1 MHLVNPE
8 NPEILSKLDSF
19 ARLLV
24 GFGASRHPGG
34 ESVLVN
40 GAVFKTVSEPVRAG
54 LGRFDS
60 YTPPPVTEAGKLFFY
75 KEIPHMIRDWV
86 ELNMT
91 PGIGPR
97 AAAKLLE
104 RFGSAEAVYKATRAE
119 LEQLRLPPEAVDT
132 IIARDLLPRAEAEIT
147 AVKQLGGDILLLD
160 DGVYPSS
167 LREIYDPPIV
177 LYVKG
182 AWSDCLDRPCIGVVG
197 SRRCSTYGQN
207 AANMLARDLAE
218 RGVTVVS
225 GFARGIDA
233 AAHRGALEANGRTVA
248 VLGTGIDEVYPR
260 EHKKLAAEILDRGG
274 ALVSQ
279 FPLGTPPV
287 SENFPY
293 RNRIISGLSLGVVVV
308 EASEHSG
315 SLITARLAMEQNRE
329 VFAVPGNITSR
340 NSFGTNY
347 LIKGAGAKLV
357 QQWQDIASEL
367 PQPVAASLLPPP
379 FSERKI
385 ADRLAFVPEG
395 LSPAETC
402 VFKLLTPDSPAH
414 VDWLFDKSKLPISEL
429 TAALLSL
436 EIRELVRA
444 LPGRCFV
451 RRL

>member
-1 MHLVNPE
+1 
-8 NPEILSKLDSF
+8 
-19 ARLLV
+19 
-24 GFGASRHPGG
+24 
-34 ESVLVN
+34 
-40 GAVFKTVSEPVRAG
+40 
-54 LGRFDS
+54 
-60 YTPPPVTEAGKLFFY
+60 
-75 KEIPHMIRDWV
+75 MIKDWV

-119 LEQLRLPPEAVDT
+119 LEHLRLPPEAVDT
-132 IIARDLLPRAEAEIT
+132 IIARDLLPRADAEIT
-147 AVKQLGGDILLLD
+147 AVKKLGGDILLLD

-207 AANMLARDLAE
+207 SAIMLARDLAQ

-233 AAHRGALEANGRTVA
+233 AAHRGALDAGSRTIA
-248 VLGTGIDEVYPR
+248 VLGTGLDEVYPR
-260 EHKKLAAEILDRGG
+260 DHTKLAAEILDRGG
-274 ALVSQ
+274 AVVSQ

-308 EASEHSG
+308 EAAENSG
-315 SLITARLAMEQNRE
+315 SLITARLAIEQNRE
-329 VFAVPGNITSR
+329 VYAVPGNVTSR

-347 LIKGAGAKLV
+347 LIKGAGAKLI
-357 QQWQDIASEL
+357 QAWQDIVAEFPPEL
-367 PQPVAASLLPPP
+367 AARLLPPEP
-379 FSERKI
+379 KKSAPR
-385 ADRLAFVPEG
+385 ADAEATLPGDINESARSVFRLIP
-395 LSPAETC
+395 
-402 VFKLLTPDSPAH
+402 PDEPAH
-414 VDWLFDKSKLPISEL
+414 IDALAAGCGMGLAEL
-429 TAALLSL
+429 SGALLEL
-436 EIRELVRA
+436 EMRELIRQ
-444 LPGRCFV
+444 LPGKCFV
-451 RRL
+451 RKL

>member
-1 MHLVNPE
+1 
-8 NPEILSKLDSF
+8 
-19 ARLLV
+19 
-24 GFGASRHPGG
+24 
-34 ESVLVN
+34 
-40 GAVFKTVSEPVRAG
+40 
-54 LGRFDS
+54 
-60 YTPPPVTEAGKLFFY
+60 
-75 KEIPHMIRDWV
+75 MIRDWV

-104 RFGSAEAVYKATRAE
+104 RFGSAEGVYKATRAE
-119 LEQLRLPPEAVDT
+119 LEHLRLPPETVDT
-132 IIARDLLPRAEAEIT
+132 IIARDLRFRAEAEIQ
-147 AVKQLGGDILLLD
+147 AVKKLDGDIILLD

-182 AWSDCLDRPCIGVVG
+182 AWSDCLLQPSIGVVG

-207 AANMLARDLAE
+207 SAIMLARDLAE

-233 AAHRGALEANGRTVA
+233 AAHRGALDAGGRTVA
-248 VLGTGIDEVYPR
+248 ILGTGIDEVYPR
-260 EHKKLAAEILDRGG
+260 DHKQLATEILDRGG
-274 ALVSQ
+274 ALISQ

-293 RNRIISGLSLGVVVV
+293 RNRIISGLSLGVVIV
-308 EASEHSG
+308 EAAENSG

-357 QQWQDIASEL
+357 QQWQDIVAEL
-367 PQPVAASLLPPP
+367 PPEISALVLPPP
-379 FSERKI
+379 LTEQKKKE
-385 ADRLAFVPEG
+385 ATVVHRLTLVPEG
-395 LSPAETC
+395 LSPAEAA
-402 VFKLLTPDSPAH
+402 VFQLLTPDSPAH

-429 TAALLSL
+429 TAALLNL

-451 RRL
+451 RKL

>member
-1 MHLVNPE
+1 
-8 NPEILSKLDSF
+8 
-19 ARLLV
+19 
-24 GFGASRHPGG
+24 
-34 ESVLVN
+34 
-40 GAVFKTVSEPVRAG
+40 
-54 LGRFDS
+54 
-60 YTPPPVTEAGKLFFY
+60 
-75 KEIPHMIRDWV
+75 MIRDWV

-97 AAAKLLE
+97 VAARLLE

-119 LEQLRLPPEAVDT
+119 LEHLRLPPEAVDT
-132 IIARDLLPRAEAEIT
+132 IIARELRSRADAEIE
-147 AVKQLGGDILLLD
+147 AVRNLGGDILLLD
-160 DGVYPSS
+160 DGVYPAS

-182 AWSDCLDRPCIGVVG
+182 AWSECLEHPCIGVVG

-207 AANMLARDLAE
+207 SALMLARDLAQ

-233 AAHRGALEANGRTVA
+233 AAHRGALEAGGRTIA

-260 EHKKLAAEILDRGG
+260 DHKKLAAEILERGG
-274 ALVSQ
+274 ALISQ

-293 RNRIISGLSLGVVVV
+293 RNRIISGLSLGVVIV
-308 EASEHSG
+308 EAAENSG

-357 QQWQDIASEL
+357 QQWQDIATEL
-367 PQPVAASLLPPP
+367 PPQIAATLLPPP
-379 FSERKI
+379 FGDKKKDPTI
-385 ADRLAFVPEG
+385 VNRLAMVPEG
-395 LSPAETC
+395 LSPVETS

-414 VDWLFDKSKLPISEL
+414 IDSLFDKSKLPISEL

>member
-1 MHLVNPE
+1 
-8 NPEILSKLDSF
+8 
-19 ARLLV
+19 
-24 GFGASRHPGG
+24 
-34 ESVLVN
+34 
-40 GAVFKTVSEPVRAG
+40 
-54 LGRFDS
+54 
-60 YTPPPVTEAGKLFFY
+60 
-75 KEIPHMIRDWV
+75 MIKDWV

-104 RFGSAEAVYKATRAE
+104 RFGSAEAVYSATRAE
-119 LEQLRLPPEAVDT
+119 LEQLRLVPEAVDS
-132 IIARDLLPRAEAEIT
+132 IIARDLQSRAEAELA
-147 AVKQLGGDILLLD
+147 AVRKIGGDILLLD

-182 AWSDCLDRPCIGVVG
+182 AWSECWDQPCVGVVG
-197 SRRCSTYGQN
+197 SRKCSTYGQN
-207 AANMLARDLAE
+207 AALMLSRDLAQ
-218 RGVTVVS
+218 RGVTVIS

-233 AAHRGALEANGRTVA
+233 AAHRGALEAGGRTVA

-260 EHKKLAAEILDRGG
+260 DHKRLANEVLEHGG

-293 RNRIISGLSLGVVVV
+293 RNRIISGLSLGVLVV
-308 EASEHSG
+308 EASENSG
-315 SLITARLAMEQNRE
+315 SLITARLAIEQNRE

-357 QQWQDIASEL
+357 QQWQDIATEL
-367 PQPVAASLLPPP
+367 PPQIAANLLPPP
-379 FSERKI
+379 FGEKKEKSL
-385 ADRLAFVPEG
+385 ADKLSFVPDG
-395 LSPAETC
+395 LSRTETS
-402 VFKLLTPDSPAH
+402 VFRLLNPDSPVH
-414 VDWLFDKSKLPISEL
+414 IDSLVDKSKLKMSDL
-429 TAALLSL
+429 TAALLAL
-436 EIRELVRA
+436 EMRELIRA

-451 RRL
+451 RKL

>member
-1 MHLVNPE
+1 
-8 NPEILSKLDSF
+8 
-19 ARLLV
+19 
-24 GFGASRHPGG
+24 
-34 ESVLVN
+34 
-40 GAVFKTVSEPVRAG
+40 
-54 LGRFDS
+54 
-60 YTPPPVTEAGKLFFY
+60 
-75 KEIPHMIRDWV
+75 MIRDWV

-104 RFGSAEAVYKATRAE
+104 RFGSAGAVYHATRSQ
-119 LEQLRLPPEAVDT
+119 LEQLRLPPEAVDS
-132 IIARDLLPRAEAEIT
+132 IIARDLQPAAEAEID
-147 AVKQLGGDILLLD
+147 AVRKLGGDILLLD

-182 AWSDCLDRPCIGVVG
+182 AWSECLDQPCIGLVG

-207 AANMLARDLAE
+207 AAMMLARDLAKL
-218 RGVTVVS
+218 GMTIVS

-233 AAHRGALEANGRTVA
+233 AAHRGALEAGGRTVA
-248 VLGTGIDEVYPR
+248 VLGTGLDELYPR
-260 EHKKLAAEILDRGG
+260 DHKKLAADILAHGG
-274 ALVSQ
+274 ALVTQ
-279 FPLGTPPV
+279 FPLKTPPV

-293 RNRIISGLSLGVVVV
+293 RNRIISGLSLGIVVV
-308 EASEHSG
+308 EAAENSG

-357 QQWQDIASEL
+357 QQWQDVAAEL
-367 PQPVAASLLPPP
+367 PQPLAARFLPPAV
-379 FSERKI
+379 SGKKST
-385 ADRLAFVPEG
+385 ADRLSLVPEG
-395 LSPAETC
+395 LSATETS

-414 VDWLFDKSKLPISEL
+414 VDWLVDKSKLPVSQL
-429 TAALLSL
+429 TAALLTL
-436 EIRELVRA
+436 EIKDLVRA

>member
-1 MHLVNPE
+1 
-8 NPEILSKLDSF
+8 
-19 ARLLV
+19 
-24 GFGASRHPGG
+24 
-34 ESVLVN
+34 
-40 GAVFKTVSEPVRAG
+40 
-54 LGRFDS
+54 
-60 YTPPPVTEAGKLFFY
+60 
-75 KEIPHMIRDWV
+75 MIRDWV

-104 RFGSAEAVYKATRAE
+104 RFGSAEAVYSATRAE
-119 LEQLRLPPEAVDT
+119 LEQMRLVPEAVDS
-132 IIARDLLPRAEAEIT
+132 IIARDLQATADAEIT
-147 AVKQLGGDILLLD
+147 AIRKLSGDILILD

-182 AWSDCLDRPCIGVVG
+182 AWSDCLEQPCVGIVG

-207 AANMLARDLAE
+207 SALMLARDLAQ
-218 RGVTVVS
+218 RGVTIVS

-233 AAHRGALEANGRTVA
+233 AAHRGALEARGRTIA

-260 EHKKLAAEILDRGG
+260 DHKKLALEILERGG

-293 RNRIISGLSLGVVVV
+293 RNRIISGLSLGILVV
-308 EASEHSG
+308 EAAENSG
-315 SLITARLAMEQNRE
+315 SLITARLAIEQNRE

-367 PQPVAASLLPPP
+367 PPQIAANLLPPP
-379 FSERKI
+379 FGNKKERSLG
-385 ADRLAFVPEG
+385 DRLAFVPEG
-395 LSPAETC
+395 LSRNESM
-402 VFKLLTPDSPAH
+402 VFKLLAPDAPSH
-414 VDWLFDKSKLPISEL
+414 IDLLVDKSKLSMTDL
-429 TAALLSL
+429 TAALLTL
-436 EIRELVRA
+436 EMKDLIRA

-451 RRL
+451 KRL

>member
-1 MHLVNPE
+1 LVNK
-8 NPEILSKLDSF
+8 NAAQKD
-19 ARLLV
+19 
-24 GFGASRHPGG
+24 
-34 ESVLVN
+34 
-40 GAVFKTVSEPVRAG
+40 
-54 LGRFDS
+54 
-60 YTPPPVTEAGKLFFY
+60 
-75 KEIPHMIRDWV
+75 IPHMIRDWV

-91 PGIGPR
+91 SGIGPR

-104 RFGSAEAVYKATRAE
+104 RFGSADAVYRATRSE

-132 IIARDLLPRAEAEIT
+132 IIARDLRSTAEAEID
-147 AVKQLGGDILLLD
+147 AVKRLGGDILLLD

-182 AWSDCLDRPCIGVVG
+182 AWSECLDQPCIGVVG

-207 AANMLARDLAE
+207 SALMLARDLAE
-218 RGVTVVS
+218 RGITIVS

-233 AAHRGALEANGRTVA
+233 AAHRGALEAGGRTIA

-260 EHKKLAAEILDRGG
+260 DHAKLAAEILAHGG
-274 ALVSQ
+274 ALVTQ
-279 FPLGTPPV
+279 FPLKTPPV

-293 RNRIISGLSLGVVVV
+293 RNRIISGLSLGIVVV
-308 EASEHSG
+308 EAAENSG
-315 SLITARLAMEQNRE
+315 SLITARLAIEQNRD

-357 QQWQDIASEL
+357 QQWQDIATEL
-367 PQPVAASLLPPP
+367 PPQIAAKLLPPP
-379 FSERKI
+379 ITGKNTIGER
-385 ADRLAFVPEG
+385 LSLVPEG
-395 LSPAETC
+395 LSATETS
-402 VFKLLTPDSPAH
+402 VFRLLTPDSPAH
-414 VDWLFDKSKLPISEL
+414 VDWLIDKSKLAVSEL

-436 EIRELVRA
+436 EIRDLVRA

>member
-1 MHLVNPE
+1 
-8 NPEILSKLDSF
+8 
-19 ARLLV
+19 
-24 GFGASRHPGG
+24 
-34 ESVLVN
+34 
-40 GAVFKTVSEPVRAG
+40 
-54 LGRFDS
+54 
-60 YTPPPVTEAGKLFFY
+60 
-75 KEIPHMIRDWV
+75 MIRDWV

-104 RFGSAEAVYKATRAE
+104 RFGSAEAVYSATRAE
-119 LEQLRLPPEAVDT
+119 LEQLRLVPEAVDN
-132 IIARDLLPRAEAEIT
+132 IIARDLQARAEAEIAT
-147 AVKQLGGDILLLD
+147 VRKLGGDILLLD
-160 DGVYPSS
+160 DGVYPSP

-182 AWSDCLDRPCIGVVG
+182 AWSECLDQPCIGVVG
-197 SRRCSTYGQN
+197 SRKCSTYGQN
-207 AANMLARDLAE
+207 ASLMLARDLAQ
-218 RGVTVVS
+218 RRVTIVS

-233 AAHRGALEANGRTVA
+233 AAHRGALEAGGRTIA

-260 EHKKLAAEILDRGG
+260 DHKRLATEVLERGG

-308 EASEHSG
+308 EASENSG
-315 SLITARLAMEQNRE
+315 SLITARLAIEQNRE

-347 LIKGAGAKLV
+347 LIKGASAKLV
-357 QQWQDIASEL
+357 QQWQDVAMEL
-367 PQPVAASLLPPP
+367 PPQIAAALLPPP
-379 FSERKI
+379 FGKKKEESLTDK
-385 ADRLAFVPEG
+385 LAFVPEG
-395 LSPAETC
+395 LSRIETS
-402 VFKLLTPDSPAH
+402 VFRLLTPDSPVH
-414 VDWLFDKSKLPISEL
+414 IDLLVDQSKLKMSDL

-436 EIRELVRA
+436 EMRDLIRV

-451 RRL
+451 RKL

>member
-1 MHLVNPE
+1 
-8 NPEILSKLDSF
+8 
-19 ARLLV
+19 
-24 GFGASRHPGG
+24 
-34 ESVLVN
+34 
-40 GAVFKTVSEPVRAG
+40 
-54 LGRFDS
+54 
-60 YTPPPVTEAGKLFFY
+60 
-75 KEIPHMIRDWV
+75 MIRDWV

-104 RFGSAEAVYKATRAE
+104 RFGSAEAVYSATRAE
-119 LEQLRLPPEAVDT
+119 LEHLRLIPEAIDT
-132 IIARDLLPRAEAEIT
+132 IIARDLQATAEAEIR
-147 AVKQLGGDILLLD
+147 AVRKLGGDILLLD

-182 AWSDCLDRPCIGVVG
+182 AWSECLERPCIAVVG

-207 AANMLARDLAE
+207 SALMLARDLAQ

-233 AAHRGALEANGRTVA
+233 AAHRGALEAGGRTVA
-248 VLGTGIDEVYPR
+248 VLGTGIDEYYPR
-260 EHKKLAAEILDRGG
+260 DHKKLAEEILGSGG
-274 ALVSQ
+274 AMVTQ

-293 RNRIISGLSLGVVVV
+293 RNRIISGLSLGIVVV
-308 EASEHSG
+308 EAAENSG
-315 SLITARLAMEQNRE
+315 SLITARLAIEQNRE

-357 QQWQDIASEL
+357 QQWQDIATEL
-367 PQPVAASLLPPP
+367 PPQVAAKLLPPP
-379 FSERKI
+379 FGEKNKEKSL

-395 LSPAETC
+395 LSGNETS
-402 VFKLLTPDSPAH
+402 VFKLLTADNPAH
-414 VDWLFDKSKLPISEL
+414 IDSLIDKSKLPISDL
-429 TAALLSL
+429 TAALLAL
-436 EIRELVRA
+436 EMRELVRA
-444 LPGRCFV
+444 LPGKCFV
-451 RRL
+451 RKL